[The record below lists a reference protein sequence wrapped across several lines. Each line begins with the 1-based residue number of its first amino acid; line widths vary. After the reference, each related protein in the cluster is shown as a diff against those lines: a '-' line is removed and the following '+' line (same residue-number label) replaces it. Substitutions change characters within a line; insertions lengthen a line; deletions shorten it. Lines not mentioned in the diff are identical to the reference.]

1 MRISYPLI
9 FSAWLGLGISTALA
23 LPEANWD
30 RESALAVARSHDL
43 TTTRQSLL
51 NLTISGS
58 TVDVLDLLQDVSARP
73 DVPGP
78 ARDYLVYAFAQDLRG
93 LPASAV
99 AHEVITWLKAYQP
112 NTLIP
117 HEDHPRAAVPLFNV
131 RAAAAGVEHGWLRQ
145 DAMLEGMA
153 LLKSNPRA
161 LVDVYLI
168 ETHTAARLGYLAT
181 LEQASP
187 AQLAML
193 SKFATRRLAAR
204 PELTPL
210 AGRSALLAGDLA
222 ALEDVIV
229 HGEGPALA
237 HLMRQAAQRLDS
249 SDGARLMEAA
259 IRQSGPINASLA
271 IAELGPVVS
280 REPVAQALLL
290 DQLGSPELGG
300 AAAIALARSPS
311 PQIRQA
317 LDKVKTSGDEL
328 SATRARMALNYVAE
342 TEGGLE

>member
-9 FSAWLGLGISTALA
+9 LFSFLTLGVTTAKA

-43 TTTRQSLL
+43 APTRLSLL
-51 NLTISGS
+51 SLTVSGS
-58 TVDVLDLLQDVSARP
+58 TVDVLDLLQDISARP
-73 DVPGP
+73 EVPGP

-153 LLKSNPRA
+153 LLKLNPRA

-168 ETHTAARLGYLAT
+168 ETHTAARLGYMAT
-181 LEQASP
+181 LDQASP
-187 AQLAML
+187 EQLAML

-222 ALEDVIV
+222 AMEHVVV
-229 HGEGPALA
+229 HGDGPALT
-237 HLMRQAAQRLDS
+237 HLMREAAQQLES
-249 SDGARLMEAA
+249 ADGMRLMEAA
-259 IRQSGPINASLA
+259 IRHSGPINASLA
-271 IAELGPVVS
+271 IAELGPMVS
-280 REPVAQALLL
+280 REPAAQALLL

-300 AAAIALARSPS
+300 AAAIALARVPS

-317 LDKVKTSGDEL
+317 LADIRTSGDEL
-328 SATRARMALNYVAE
+328 SAARARMALDYVAE
-342 TEGGLE
+342 FEGGLE